1 MDFLQCTANLNNI
14 SSIQY
19 NLLVFDSVIWYN
31 DKLVWHYSN
40 NDNDNENENNQ
51 NQLPAKNELSY
62 KLSIFEQVTV
72 KIQ

>member
-14 SSIQY
+14 SGIQY
-19 NLLVFDSVIWYN
+19 NLLVFDNVICYN
-31 DKLVWHYSN
+31 DKLVWHYNN
-40 NDNDNENENNQ
+40 NDNDNDNNQ
-51 NQLPAKNELSY
+51 NQLPAKMELSY